1 MMVPVL
7 CDSPMFAQFRAQ
19 YPEGSIQTELLP
31 KIDGLHLFRVTVCDG
46 DRPLS
51 TATAA
56 DADLETAEERAIR
69 RALEFAGIL
78 EEPRYAPPKQAH
90 LEPLQLPAMK
100 FNGAAPVAEPEPLPE
115 VREPM
120 DLSEL
125 IAMTDVEIERLGWT
139 PEQGRKYL
147 QKAFSKQSRQR
158 LTPQELKQFLDH
170 LKAQPTPY
178 F

>member
-1 MMVPVL
+1 
-7 CDSPMFAQFRAQ
+7 MFAQFRAQ
-19 YPEGSIQTELLP
+19 YPEGKIQTELLP
-31 KIDGLHLFRVTVCDG
+31 KIDGMHLFRVTVSDG

-69 RALEFAGIL
+69 RALEFAGIQD
-78 EEPRYAPPKQAH
+78 EPSYPPPKQAH

-100 FNGAAPVAEPEPLPE
+100 FNGATPAPEPETIPTANEPL
-115 VREPM
+115 

-139 PEQGRKYL
+139 PEQGRKHL
-147 QKAFSKQSRQR
+147 QKTFNKQSRQR
-158 LTPQELKQFLDH
+158 LTPQELKLFLDH
-170 LKAQPTPY
+170 LKSQPTPY